1 MGMSAFIVGNMKLEA
16 SSAEMA
22 YRAVCCFFNTET
34 PVAVIGE
41 DGHVRKFTRKLDES
55 GNLIEIKEER

>member
-1 MGMSAFIVGNMKLEA
+1 MGMSTFIVGNMKLEA

-22 YRAVCCFFNTET
+22 YRAVCCFFNAET

-41 DGHVRKFTRKLDES
+41 DGTVRKFTRTLDES

>member
-1 MGMSAFIVGNMKLEA
+1 MTFIVGTMKLEA

-22 YRAVCCFFNTET
+22 YRAVCCFFGAET

-41 DGHVRKFTRKLDES
+41 DGTIRKFTRKLDAS
-55 GNLIEIKEER
+55 GNLIEVKEER

>member
-1 MGMSAFIVGNMKLEA
+1 MSTFIVGNMKLEA

-22 YRAVCCFFNTET
+22 YRAVCYFFSAEK

-41 DGHVRKFTRKLDES
+41 DGTARKFTRMLDKS
-55 GNLIEIKEER
+55 GNLIEIKEEK